1 MTTKFHGLA
10 VINVGTSNDPKTI
23 LRRVE
28 GDSIWDLAR
37 QLGIDYIERV
47 HGRHSRDR
55 GFVAGVDE
63 DGWSKGFNLNMVA
76 AELIGYP
83 GKIVGPCLLISEGW
97 VDDGMDFMSL
107 SDKGA
112 AYIKEKFGLLP
123 TDDIELLVGKSLPGQ
138 MPLVEKLQH
147 PVPKLEVITFEGD
160 AKATRDF
167 HTNLQAVNA
176 HEAEKKND

>member
-1 MTTKFHGLA
+1 MTQFTGLA
-10 VINVGTSNDPKTI
+10 VINMGTSNDPQTV

-63 DGWSKGFNLNMVA
+63 DGWSKGFGLNMVA

-97 VDDGMDFMSL
+97 VDDGMDFISL
-107 SDKGA
+107 SAKGT
-112 AYIKEKFGLLP
+112 AYIKEKFGLRA
-123 TDDIELLVGKSLPGQ
+123 DDEIELLVGKQVPNQ
-138 MPLVEKLQH
+138 MPPEEKQQH
-147 PVPKLEVITFEGD
+147 PVPKLEVITFEGNGKADRSFNSIMQAID
-160 AKATRDF
+160 AQRPETD
-167 HTNLQAVNA
+167 
-176 HEAEKKND
+176 